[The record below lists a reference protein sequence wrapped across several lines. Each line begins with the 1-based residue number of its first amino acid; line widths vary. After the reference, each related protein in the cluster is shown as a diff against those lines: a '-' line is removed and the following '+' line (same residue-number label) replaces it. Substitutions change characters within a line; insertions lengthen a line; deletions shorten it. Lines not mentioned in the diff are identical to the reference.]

1 MWKTLIKPKEQILSI
16 TPYSPG
22 KPIEEVKRQ
31 FQLDEVI
38 KLASNENPYGPSKRV
53 REVILAELEN
63 INLYPEGIPFDLR
76 EAVASFYNIEAERI
90 IFGNGADELISL
102 ICRTFLKPGDAVV
115 MADVTFAEYLTYTIV
130 EGATPVR
137 VPLTPDGVH
146 DLEGMLAAINERT
159 KLVWVCNPNNP
170 TGTYVNQ
177 EDLLRFLERVPKHVL
192 VIVDEAYAEYVTAED
207 YPQTL
212 TFLDQYPNLMV
223 LRTFSKIYSLAA
235 LRIGYG
241 FASKEIIDWMNRIR
255 EPFNTSRIAQ
265 KAALAA
271 LADQEHVQV
280 CHQKNKEGKE
290 FLYRELNRLNIRYFP
305 SETNFVMVDLGQP
318 ARPVFE
324 ALLRQGVIVRAG
336 DALGLP
342 NGLRITIGTLE
353 QLDKL
358 VNLMAGLVNLER

>member
-53 REVILAELEN
+53 REAILAELEN

-102 ICRTFLKPGDAVV
+102 ICRTFLKPGDAAV

-223 LRTFSKIYSLAA
+223 LRTFSKIYALAA